1 MKLTQVAALPL
12 FFSVVLAAPTKTFP
26 LQARSTTL
34 TGSFASVVTG
44 AYTVYQ
50 NLWGEADATS
60 GSQTLT
66 LDSESDG
73 TVVWSTSWTWAGGS
87 DDVKSYDNIALT
99 TTGVKISSISSIPT
113 VYHWSYSGSSI
124 VADVSYDLFTA
135 SSASGTNEFE
145 IMVWLA
151 ALGGAGPISSSGS
164 SIGSTTVGGTT
175 FDLYSGPN
183 GDTTVYSFVATS
195 EAKSFS
201 GDLLEFFTYLIDHEG
216 FSSSQYITTLEAGT
230 EPFTDLNSAI
240 TQPDQFNPKEGG
252 ITKIWWRKRTKTE
265 FGVHIH

>member
-1 MKLTQVAALPL
+1 MKFTQVAALPL
-12 FFSVVLAAPTKTFP
+12 LFSAVLAAPTKTFP

-99 TTGVKISSISSIPT
+99 TTGIQISSISSIPT
-113 VYHWSYSGSSI
+113 VY
-124 VADVSYDLFTA
+124 
-135 SSASGTNEFE
+135 
-145 IMVWLA
+145 
-151 ALGGAGPISSSGS
+151 
-164 SIGSTTVGGTT
+164 
-175 FDLYSGPN
+175 
-183 GDTTVYSFVATS
+183 
-195 EAKSFS
+195 
-201 GDLLEFFTYLIDHEG
+201 
-216 FSSSQYITTLEAGT
+216 Q
-230 EPFTDLNSAI
+230 
-240 TQPDQFNPKEGG
+240 
-252 ITKIWWRKRTKTE
+252 WR
-265 FGVHIH
+265 